1 MGRRIQQ
8 STSTRSQAASAR
20 SELGPTTLTSRSMR
34 LLPVRARG
42 RARGRRLHMSKRS
55 QQLAN
60 PTGRQENAFTR
71 LCDSSSASSPTIATT
86 DDQSNVA
93 TRSVTSSTK
102 AQQPD
107 ANNTPTP
114 VDYSSLTVKNLKSIL
129 RDRGLQVS
137 GRKADLV
144 QRLEEHDALN
154 QVGARGLGH
163 DVAPVGTQWKEQKWG
178 DSFAKAYLKKS
189 LLDDKFIA
197 NLENL
202 KEALRIERERVAQE
216 EKEFLREQR
225 NGMTLK
231 ATVAV
236 SPLRALSIGKD
247 MSLNFLFLTGKKA
260 IGDPG
265 YSDIDNVTITRE
277 GHSREVRASI
287 ELLPAPS
294 ELLQHRVGLDTLQR
308 MLYMEGGRLGTRWQT
323 QRQYELRALI
333 VAASDTDLAHGH
345 PYRKTARS
353 KTKKTKKSEEQKS
366 RSAWSVSIETQRIRT
381 SEALFALVIAATMIR
396 EGRLTY
402 MPAPNHAPPQRHAQV
417 HHFQSAPYTVKNIT
431 AYHNESDDRLATL
444 GAGLTLRLRLGRTP
458 CVRASSTSRVQ
469 LENSPTRGRGDL
481 RSLTLNF
488 YPLAELSWRPVQ
500 LAAGATY
507 AVRLKTLSAVRVQL
521 ETSPPCGRGNLRSL
535 TQNIR

>member
-34 LLPVRARG
+34 LPSV

-71 LCDSSSASSPTIATT
+71 LRDSSSASPTIATT

-189 LLDDKFIA
+189 LLDDKSKIHSMTPAEVYLSHPSFACYPKDRFIA
-197 NLENL
+197 NLANL
-202 KEALRIERERVAQE
+202 KEALRIERERVAEE
-216 EKEFLREQR
+216 EKEFLREQSLYPR
-225 NGMTLK
+225 GKVTSRGSSCNTTWIVGTQ
-231 ATVAV
+231 AAAASSRARYPSADAV
-236 SPLRALSIGKD
+236 
-247 MSLNFLFLTGKKA
+247 
-260 IGDPG
+260 
-265 YSDIDNVTITRE
+265 Y
-277 GHSREVRASI
+277 
-287 ELLPAPS
+287 
-294 ELLQHRVGLDTLQR
+294 
-308 MLYMEGGRLGTRWQT
+308 GRLGTRWQT

-333 VAASDTDLAHGH
+333 VAASDTDRAHGH
-345 PYRKTARS
+345 PPTSLPRFGAAQAP
-353 KTKKTKKSEEQKS
+353 ES
-366 RSAWSVSIETQRIRT
+366 RNPVLSPLPLS
-381 SEALFALVIAATMIR
+381 
-396 EGRLTY
+396 
-402 MPAPNHAPPQRHAQV
+402 
-417 HHFQSAPYTVKNIT
+417 IT
-431 AYHNESDDRLATL
+431 ATVGVRGGDPIALIALDCYTYLLWRATHKTS
-444 GAGLTLRLRLGRTP
+444 A
-458 CVRASSTSRVQ
+458 ASYS
-469 LENSPTRGRGDL
+469 
-481 RSLTLNF
+481 
-488 YPLAELSWRPVQ
+488 
-500 LAAGATY
+500 
-507 AVRLKTLSAVRVQL
+507 
-521 ETSPPCGRGNLRSL
+521 
-535 TQNIR
+535 